1 MASLPFLP
9 QTVTFPDIEAT
20 FERLDPITDFRQCHG
35 VTPFESRI
43 LYRCRRLPSTTQP
56 SAGKA
61 EEEEGDDYI
70 LKIKVQIPNPNTTNN
85 NHEPP
90 SLQASPGPSD
100 VTTHELAVLQLFRD
114 DNSDLGPCLIAFQTF
129 PQSDDGL
136 LPGGYISCT
145 VMNKLPGKSLF
156 DLGYWS
162 LSASH
167 RTEIQKRF
175 LEALGCVA
183 NTIMIYV

>member
-1 MASLPFLP
+1 MAPLPFVP
-9 QTVTFPDIEAT
+9 QTITFPDIETT

-43 LYRCRRLPSTTQP
+43 LYRCRRISSTPSSSQI
-56 SAGKA
+56 KA
-61 EEEEGDDYI
+61 QEEDYI
-70 LKIKVQIPNPNTTNN
+70 LKIKIQIPDPNTTTNN

-90 SLQASPGPSD
+90 SPSPALEPSCSNA
-100 VTTHELAVLQLFRD
+100 TTHELSALRLFRSA
-114 DNSDLGPCLIAFQTF
+114 NSNVGPHLVAFQTI

-162 LSASH
+162 LSAAD
-167 RTEIQKRF
+167 RTEIEAKF
-175 LEALGCVA
+175 LEALA
-183 NTIMIYV
+183 